1 MVPFHVT
8 AGVIAIVAGFVALYA
23 FKGGALHRKSGTI
36 FACAMLVMSLSGA
49 VMAVGRAGAAINIPA
64 GLVTAYLVI
73 TSLATV
79 RPRSSGSQR
88 LDRAAMVA
96 AFAIGAGSLLIAIS
110 GGARGGMAFPLVM
123 FGVVALFAGEGDR
136 RMIRAGGLKGASRLR
151 RHLWRMC
158 TALFIAAASFFL
170 GPLRRI
176 PEPLR
181 LPAFRLIPLVV
192 LVTMVYWLWRYR
204 RKRISRRVVG
214 ACLAGAHAERERR
227 PVSAPEAI

>member
-1 MVPFHVT
+1 MTLVPFHII
-8 AGVIAIVAGFVALYA
+8 AGVVAIASGFVALYA
-23 FKGGALHRKSGTI
+23 LKGGALHRKSGTV

-73 TSLATV
+73 TALATV
-79 RPRSSGSQR
+79 RPVSPGSLR
-88 LDRAAMVA
+88 VDRGAMVA
-96 AFAIGAGSLLIAIS
+96 AFAIGAGSLLVAIA
-110 GGARGGMAFPLVM
+110 GGARGSMVFPLVM
-123 FGVVALFAGEGDR
+123 FGLVALFAAEGDR

-170 GPLRRI
+170 GPVRRI

-181 LPAFRLIPLVV
+181 VPALRLIPLVV
-192 LVTMVYWLWRYR
+192 LLTMAYWLWRYR
-204 RKRISRRVVG
+204 RRRISQNVV
-214 ACLAGAHAERERR
+214 
-227 PVSAPEAI
+227 APA

>member
-1 MVPFHVT
+1 MTLLPFHVI
-8 AGVIAIVAGFVALYA
+8 AGAIGIVSGLVALYA
-23 FKGGALHRKSGTI
+23 LKGLKLHRTSGMV
-36 FACAMLVMSLSGA
+36 FVYAMLVMSLSGA
-49 VMAVGRAGAAINIPA
+49 VMAVGHAGAAVNIPA

-79 RPRSSGSQR
+79 RPRSAGSQR

-96 AFAIGAGSLLIAIS
+96 AFAIGAGSLVVAIS

-170 GPLRRI
+170 GPVRRI

-181 LPAFRLIPLVV
+181 IPALRLIPLVV
-192 LVTMVYWLWRYR
+192 LVTMAYWLWRYR
-204 RKRISRRVVG
+204 RKRISRNVV
-214 ACLAGAHAERERR
+214 APAH
-227 PVSAPEAI
+227 

>member
-1 MVPFHVT
+1 MDTLTLVPLHIIGG
-8 AGVIAIVAGFVALYA
+8 AIAIAAGFVALYA
-23 FKGGALHRKSGTI
+23 LKGGTLHRKSGTI
-36 FACAMLVMSLSGA
+36 FACATLVMSLSGA
-49 VMAVGRAGAAINIPA
+49 MMAIGRPGAAVNIPA

-79 RPRSSGSQR
+79 RSPFAGSRR

-96 AFAIGAGSLLIAIS
+96 AFAIGAGSLLVAIT

-170 GPLRRI
+170 GPVRRI

-181 LPAFRLIPLVV
+181 IPALRLTPLLV
-192 LVTMVYWLWRYR
+192 LVTMAYWLWRYR
-204 RKRISRRVVG
+204 RKRISRHVV
-214 ACLAGAHAERERR
+214 
-227 PVSAPEAI
+227 APA

>member
-1 MVPFHVT
+1 MTLVPFHVL
-8 AGVIAIVAGFVALYA
+8 AGAVAIASGFVALYA
-23 FKGGALHRKSGTI
+23 FKGGTLHRKSGTI
-36 FACAMLVMSLSGA
+36 FAYAMLVMSLSGA
-49 VMAVGRAGAAINIPA
+49 VMAVGHAGAAVNIPA

-79 RPRSSGSQR
+79 RPASSGTPR
-88 LDRAAMVA
+88 LNRAGMVA
-96 AFAIGAGSLLIAIS
+96 AFAIGAGSLLVAIT
-110 GGARGGMAFPLVM
+110 GGASRGMTPPLVM

-170 GPLRRI
+170 GPVRRI

-192 LVTMVYWLWRYR
+192 LVTMAYWLWRYR
-204 RKRISRRVVG
+204 RKQVSRNVVG
-214 ACLAGAHAERERR
+214 ARLAGAHAEAGQRT
-227 PVSAPEAI
+227 